1 MSFKILYVAA
11 TPSEATVL
19 KRIKSL
25 IPEGEA
31 FRKDDLKIEVL
42 VTGVGAVPCAWSI
55 MNFIMKKGKPDLAI
69 NAGIAGS
76 FNDSIKTGDVVIPL
90 TDCFADSGIEDR
102 EKFYNSFEAGLS
114 DPNEFPFNR
123 GMLNADR
130 QYSDKLKGLLIP
142 VKAVTTNTAT
152 GSEESLNRL
161 VSKYNPEIETL
172 EGASFFYICIR
183 ERIPFFAVRSISN
196 KVEPRNRENWNIPLA
211 IGNLSL
217 KLEEIFNTLG

>member
-11 TPSEATVL
+11 TSSEAAVL

-25 IPEGEA
+25 IPYSDG
-31 FRKDDLKIEVL
+31 FRKGDLKINIL
-42 VTGVGAVPCAWSI
+42 VTGVGVVPSAWSI

-76 FNDSIKTGDVVIPL
+76 FNDSIKTGDVVMPV

-102 EKFYNSFEAGLS
+102 GQFYNVFEAGLS
-114 DPNEFPFNR
+114 DPDDFPFEG
-123 GMLNADR
+123 GMLNANR
-130 QYSDKLKGLLIP
+130 QYSDKFRGLLIP
-142 VKAVTTNTAT
+142 AKAVTTNTAT
-152 GSEESLNRL
+152 GSEETLNRL
-161 VSKYNPEIETL
+161 VNKYNPDIETL

-211 IGNLSL
+211 LGNLSL